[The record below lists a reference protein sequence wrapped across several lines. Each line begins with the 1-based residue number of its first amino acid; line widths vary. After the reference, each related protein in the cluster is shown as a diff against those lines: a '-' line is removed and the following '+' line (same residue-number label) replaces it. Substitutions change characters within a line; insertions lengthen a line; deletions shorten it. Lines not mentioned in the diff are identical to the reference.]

1 MRLATE
7 QDIRDCL
14 EYLRTLPTLGL
25 MCHADD
31 DAILANLLDAVKEE
45 KVLVFNGYL
54 YYFEISKQWWSKK
67 TYLCEEFFMRMP
79 SEEYTPPE
87 QALTFLETLAKA
99 HGCDS
104 VVASDFL
111 TGQLGPSFIR
121 LGYVPLGTMFFKDV

>member
-1 MRLATE
+1 ME
-7 QDIRDCL
+7 
-14 EYLRTLPTLGL
+14 
-25 MCHADD
+25 
-31 DAILANLLDAVKEE
+31 NLLLAVKDE